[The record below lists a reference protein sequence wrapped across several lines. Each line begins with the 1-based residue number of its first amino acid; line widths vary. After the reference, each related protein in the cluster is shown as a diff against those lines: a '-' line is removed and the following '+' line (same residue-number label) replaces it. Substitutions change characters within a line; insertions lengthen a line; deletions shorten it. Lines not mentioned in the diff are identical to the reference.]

1 MQFKMNPFKDC
12 LEMNSNTAMLPS
24 INEYLVNK
32 LPQATGMSEDNA
44 QGWKIVRKIDS
55 WPRSEAL
62 RTVKFW
68 G

>member
-1 MQFKMNPFKDC
+1 MNPFKDC

-44 QGWKIVRKIDS
+44 QG
-55 WPRSEAL
+55 
-62 RTVKFW
+62 
-68 G
+68 